1 MLWTKGFLS
10 NPRIQST
17 EITEFGQCRNKSER
31 RLDQVVTN
39 VFQKTFF
46 FDSFQCEK
54 HDFELYH
61 GPLKNL
67 LVILLFKGGKE
78 GLVGAIFKRLEN
90 VVIVV
95 QLGWVTLYFCVG
107 EHEGVERVEEDA
119 SFAYLSEQ
127 ERNKGHIH
135 TQSSRKHGQPH

>member
-1 MLWTKGFLS
+1 M
-10 NPRIQST
+10 
-17 EITEFGQCRNKSER
+17 
-31 RLDQVVTN
+31 
-39 VFQKTFF
+39 
-46 FDSFQCEK
+46 
-54 HDFELYH
+54 
-61 GPLKNL
+61 

-127 ERNKGHIH
+127 ERNKRAH
-135 TQSSRKHGQPH
+135 TLNLLTSLWNPH

>member
-1 MLWTKGFLS
+1 MLFKRHFS
-10 NPRIQST
+10 FS
-17 EITEFGQCRNKSER
+17 
-31 RLDQVVTN
+31 
-39 VFQKTFF
+39 
-46 FDSFQCEK
+46 SFQCEK

-67 LVILLFKGGKE
+67 LVILLFKGGGKE

-90 VVIVV
+90 VVIVRMYYK
-95 QLGWVTLYFCVG
+95 LAGSLCTFVG
-107 EHEGVERVEEDA
+107 ELEKGVERVEEDA

-135 TQSSRKHGQPH
+135 SIF

>member
-1 MLWTKGFLS
+1 MWTKGFLS

-90 VVIVV
+90 VVIVRMYYK
-95 QLGWVTLYFCVG
+95 LAGSLCTFVG
-107 EHEGVERVEEDA
+107 ELEKGVERVEEDA

-135 TQSSRKHGQPH
+135 SIF

>member
-1 MLWTKGFLS
+1 MLFKRHFS
-10 NPRIQST
+10 FS
-17 EITEFGQCRNKSER
+17 
-31 RLDQVVTN
+31 
-39 VFQKTFF
+39 
-46 FDSFQCEK
+46 SFQCEK

-135 TQSSRKHGQPH
+135 SIF